1 MFCSLCALLN
11 AACGLSGQSLN
22 TPGPVRVK
30 HTDVKDIT
38 FDPELGPVFCVLG
51 PVFWVLCSGFCVLG
65 PVGPGVTAAAF

>member
-30 HTDVKDIT
+30 HTDVKNIT
-38 FDPELGPVFCVLG
+38 FDPELG